1 MSTSRPSR
9 RKITRHKHLTYFRLE
24 KALAEEG
31 CPICRL
37 TDAAV
42 VSFYEAFLY
51 EKVNDRGL
59 RSQFNA
65 DDGVCNRHLYAL
77 LDRHDGLAIAVM
89 YRPLLER
96 IVEAVA
102 SRAEI
107 PTNAGKCLFCGV
119 EREAE
124 ERYLAELSTFLT
136 DEDLRTSFEGSE
148 GLCAPHYEQARR
160 NHAEL
165 PDWFVDFHNA
175 KYSMLLD
182 GVKRYIDAM
191 NWSLGDAR
199 PGLTPEEERVWMRVV
214 ALAGGYRGMPPHSKK
229 A

>member
-9 RKITRHKHLTYFRLE
+9 RKITRHKHLTYFKLE
-24 KALAEEG
+24 KALAEGG
-31 CPICRL
+31 CPVCRL

-42 VSFYEAFLY
+42 ASFYEAFLY
-51 EKVNDRGL
+51 EKVNDVGL
-59 RSQFNA
+59 RAQFNA
-65 DDGVCNRHLYAL
+65 DNGICNRHLYAL

-96 IVEAVA
+96 IVDAVG
-102 SRAEI
+102 SRAET
-107 PTNAGKCLFCGV
+107 PMNAGRCLFCGM
-119 EREAE
+119 EHEAE
-124 ERYLAELSTFLT
+124 ERYVTELANFLG
-136 DEDLRTSFEGSE
+136 DEELRTSFEGSD
-148 GLCAPHYEQARR
+148 GLCAPHYELLRR
-160 NHAEL
+160 GASQL
-165 PDWFVDFHNA
+165 PEWFADFHNA

-199 PGLTPEEERVWMRVV
+199 PSLTPEEERVWMRVV